1 MTLATRERLLVLCF
15 DFGVSFFSSPFPVE
29 RFVAPIL
36 PYCENVK
43 QSLTDD
49 DAYSSSSQTT
59 PQTSLGSDVSG
70 PYIGG
75 LSDGQTQ
82 SYLTQIIKMKKPRST
97 ISTSSK
103 IKFEEPESSSSS
115 EDEEEIEQE
124 LADVTF
130 GELQKARSNGSHL
143 VHLKPKEEKK
153 GGRVNK
159 NRPMEVSCKKPVTRF
174 REIIQGSKKVVRDPR
189 FESLCGTLDV
199 DGFRKRYDFLF
210 ANELPAER
218 EELQKQVKKSKDP
231 EVIEE
236 LKKRISW
243 IDKQLKSE
251 SAKRTEAAIL
261 AEHKQKEREAAKQ
274 GKQPFFLKK
283 SEIRKKRLME
293 KYKQLKG
300 SGKLE
305 AFIEKRRRK
314 NAAKDHRF
322 MPYRRP
328 DNTEQQI

>member
-1 MTLATRERLLVLCF
+1 
-15 DFGVSFFSSPFPVE
+15 
-29 RFVAPIL
+29 
-36 PYCENVK
+36 
-43 QSLTDD
+43 
-49 DAYSSSSQTT
+49 
-59 PQTSLGSDVSG
+59 
-70 PYIGG
+70 
-75 LSDGQTQ
+75 
-82 SYLTQIIKMKKPRST
+82 MKKPRST

-103 IKFEEPESSSSS
+103 IKFKEPESSSSS

>member
-1 MTLATRERLLVLCF
+1 
-15 DFGVSFFSSPFPVE
+15 
-29 RFVAPIL
+29 
-36 PYCENVK
+36 
-43 QSLTDD
+43 
-49 DAYSSSSQTT
+49 
-59 PQTSLGSDVSG
+59 
-70 PYIGG
+70 
-75 LSDGQTQ
+75 
-82 SYLTQIIKMKKPRST
+82 MKKPRGT

-103 IKFEEPESSSSS
+103 IKFEESESSSSS
-115 EDEEEIEQE
+115 EDEKEIEQE

-143 VHLKPKEEKK
+143 VHPKPKEEKK
-153 GGRVNK
+153 GGRANK
-159 NRPMEVSCKKPVTRF
+159 NRPMEVGCEKPVTRF

-218 EELQKQVKKSKDP
+218 GELQKQVKKSKDP

-243 IDKQLKSE
+243 IIIFFIVVSFQDKQLKSE
-251 SAKRTEAAIL
+251 SAKRTVAAIL
-261 AEHKQKEREAAKQ
+261 AEHKQKERKAAKQ

-283 SEIRKKRLME
+283 SEIRKKRLIE

-300 SGKLE
+300 SSKLE

-314 NAAKDHRF
+314 NAAKDHIY

-328 DNTEQQI
+328 DNTEQQM